1 MTLPHEEIGSFF
13 TFKSPDNLSLHRFT
27 AEEQV
32 LTSLMDDLLGKNR
45 SAELFALDVL
55 LKGIRSFYHLGNH
68 PKRTRNKWNLVCE
81 AAILEEVFRRIR
93 QLYCSLFGIQDLDAF
108 VSFVEK
114 KFRISLEYLMHLE
127 EGKRGWS
134 IQDWIKSFGVI
145 INEMELL
152 NGALA
157 RLERVS
163 YREFIA
169 LGDHFLLEVIRNPY
183 IYPLVRRSFR
193 VQLHRMVFPRI
204 SNLIHSMADRERKYY
219 VGVNLL
225 QAFKILRT
233 VDILQ
238 CGPEDSEKI
247 SYFLVV
253 HIRSEVEIFLSLLD
267 SPVPSPH
274 SQELKDTLVKVY
286 DLILAN
292 VNTKKGKSKEFEK
305 AKALLTRTIRKIV
318 ITLLQTVDPNFREE
332 ELFPQ
337 YKDELTLQRELYD
350 KLLENEEFLNK
361 TFQEPPPS
369 KELKEALLCSLK
381 TFEAQ
386 VLLHLPLRFW
396 ERFYRLY
403 FALSQTTHRF
413 QMASLGKEVQG
424 YLKEVRESLASGC
437 VT

>member
-1 MTLPHEEIGSFF
+1 
-13 TFKSPDNLSLHRFT
+13 
-27 AEEQV
+27 
-32 LTSLMDDLLGKNR
+32 
-45 SAELFALDVL
+45 
-55 LKGIRSFYHLGNH
+55 
-68 PKRTRNKWNLVCE
+68 
-81 AAILEEVFRRIR
+81 
-93 QLYCSLFGIQDLDAF
+93 
-108 VSFVEK
+108 
-114 KFRISLEYLMHLE
+114 MHLE

-337 YKDELTLQRELYD
+337 YKM
-350 KLLENEEFLNK
+350 N
-361 TFQEPPPS
+361 
-369 KELKEALLCSLK
+369 
-381 TFEAQ
+381 
-386 VLLHLPLRFW
+386 
-396 ERFYRLY
+396 
-403 FALSQTTHRF
+403 
-413 QMASLGKEVQG
+413 
-424 YLKEVRESLASGC
+424 
-437 VT
+437 